1 MNKLDMESKNIVN
14 ENIQKISE
22 LFPNV
27 IVESDTGKTIDFELL
42 KQELSKDIVEGIKE
56 KYQLT
61 WPGKK
66 EAIVNANT
74 PSKNTLRPV
83 KEKSVNFDTTQNIY
97 IEGDNLEVLKILQES
112 YLNKIK
118 CIYIDPPYNTGN
130 DFIYNDKFKKDIDEE
145 LLESGQVDEEG
156 NRMVTNNQSNG
167 RFHSDWLSMMFS
179 RLKLARNLLSDSG
192 IIFVSI
198 DSNELVNLVKILDMI
213 FGESNKLGII
223 STINNL
229 KGRSDSEFFATCNEF
244 LVVYAKNREKASIK
258 GFEIDNEEIDN
269 DYKYEDEISKYKPIG
284 FRKTGNGWKR
294 EDRPYM
300 YYPVIEKNGIY
311 NTVSKGEYYKIYDVN
326 QKVFD
331 DEFVSKLKEKY
342 EKQGYKFILPEDEN
356 GNCGRWRWGI
366 ETFYAEK
373 DINLCFNNSGSLC
386 TKMRATIEN
395 GSIRMK
401 SAKTLWYKPEYDTG
415 TGSKIFKNIF
425 ENQNYFDN
433 PKSLLYIYDILKI
446 CSENNDIVLDFFSG
460 SATTAHAVMQ
470 LNSEDNG
477 NRKYIMVQLPEKCE
491 ENSEAYRNGY
501 KTICEI
507 GEERIRRAGAKIKEE
522 TNADID
528 YGFRVYKVDS
538 TNMKDVYYTAN
549 DLEQGNLAE
558 FESNIKED
566 RTTDDLLTQVILNL
580 GLSLDLKIE
589 EKMIG
594 KNKVYYVAGNS
605 LVACFDDTIDI
616 DIVDE
621 ICKCEPYKV
630 VFKDSAFRT
639 DNDKINLEER
649 FKKLLPQ
656 RANDSGFIN
665 II

>member
-27 IVESDTGKTIDFELL
+27 IVESDTGKTIDFDLL

-66 EAIVNANT
+66 EAIVTANT
-74 PSKNTLRPV
+74 PSKSTLRPV
-83 KEKSVNFDTTQNIY
+83 KEKSVDFDNTQNIY

-130 DFIYNDKFKKDIDEE
+130 DFIYNDKFKKDINEE

-167 RFHSDWLSMMFS
+167 RFHSDWLSMMYP
-179 RLKLARNLLSDSG
+179 RLKLARNLLTDDG
-192 IIFVSI
+192 VIFISI
-198 DSNELVNLVKILDMI
+198 DDNEVDNLKKICNEI
-213 FGESNKLGII
+213 FGENNFVGCAGRITKKSNNKGDYWAPNFDYILTYTKNIDYGEGFLGGINFDAYNLIEKDGERKGEKYQLVRLYMSSLQNRNPEQRFWIECPDGSKIIPPGSTFPPERPVLGDGIWRWTKKKFEENKEKIIIKKVKSSNLLNQDGNPAEWNVFTKTYLNDVIENSSAKPNSFIENYINQMSSHELNKLGIPF
-223 STINNL
+223 
-229 KGRSDSEFFATCNEF
+229 D
-244 LVVYAKNREKASIK
+244 YAKPAALIK
-258 GFEIDNEEIDN
+258 FLIDIC
-269 DYKYEDEISKYKPIG
+269 
-284 FRKTGNGWKR
+284 
-294 EDRPYM
+294 
-300 YYPVIEKNGIY
+300 
-311 NTVSKGEYYKIYDVN
+311 
-326 QKVFD
+326 
-331 DEFVSKLKEKY
+331 KLKE
-342 EKQGYKFILPEDEN
+342 
-356 GNCGRWRWGI
+356 
-366 ETFYAEK
+366 
-373 DINLCFNNSGSLC
+373 
-386 TKMRATIEN
+386 
-395 GSIRMK
+395 
-401 SAKTLWYKPEYDTG
+401 
-415 TGSKIFKNIF
+415 
-425 ENQNYFDN
+425 
-433 PKSLLYIYDILKI
+433 
-446 CSENNDIVLDFFSG
+446 NDIILDFFSG
-460 SATTAHAVMQ
+460 SASTADALLQ
-470 LNSEDNG
+470 YNLEKNIKS
-477 NRKYIMVQLPEKCE
+477 KYIMVQLPEKCE

-528 YGFRVYKVDS
+528 YGFRIYKVDS

-549 DLEQGNLAE
+549 DLEQGDLLKL
-558 FESNIKED
+558 ESNIKED
-566 RTTDDLLTQVILNL
+566 RTTDDLLTQVILDL
-580 GLSLDLKIE
+580 GLSLDLNIE

-605 LVACFDDTIDI
+605 LVACFDDKIDI
-616 DIVDE
+616 DIVDK
-621 ICKCEPYKV
+621 ICECEPYKV
-630 VFKDSAFRT
+630 VFKDSAFKT

-665 II
+665 IL

>member
-42 KQELSKDIVEGIKE
+42 KQELSKDIVEGVKE
-56 KYQLT
+56 KYQIT

-66 EAIVNANT
+66 EAIVTANT
-74 PSKNTLRPV
+74 PSKSTLRPV
-83 KEKSVNFDTTQNIY
+83 KEKSVDFDNTKNIY

-167 RFHSDWLSMMFS
+167 RFHSDWLSMMYP
-179 RLKLARNLLSDSG
+179 RLKLARNLLTDDG
-192 IIFVSI
+192 VIFISI
-198 DSNELVNLVKILDMI
+198 DDNEVDNLKKISNEI
-213 FGESNKLGII
+213 FGENNFIGNVVRVAKTTSFRGNFFSPSKDYLICYGKNI
-223 STINNL
+223 SCLKQFTVQVNN
-229 KGRSDSEFFATCNEF
+229 
-244 LVVYAKNREKASIK
+244 
-258 GFEIDNEEIDN
+258 DNQFKKIEV
-269 DYKYEDEISKYKPIG
+269 IG
-284 FRKTGNGWKR
+284 ER
-294 EDRPYM
+294 
-300 YYPVIEKNGIY
+300 
-311 NTVSKGEYYKIYDVN
+311 KGEYYRDDIAFYLSTLETRPNQRYYIECPDGELVLPPGTTRPINSSDGEKVLPNVGDGVWRWEHSNYFLKKDLLVFKRSNRSPLLNQDGNQAKWNIYTKSYLKDKIEKGNIPRDLFEN
-326 QKVFD
+326 FLNRNGS
-331 DEFVSKLKEKY
+331 EELSKLNIPFSFPKPSKLVKY
-342 EKQGYKFILPEDEN
+342 LLSIVNIDK
-356 GNCGRWRWGI
+356 
-366 ETFYAEK
+366 
-373 DINLCFNNSGSLC
+373 NS
-386 TKMRATIEN
+386 I
-395 GSIRMK
+395 I
-401 SAKTLWYKPEYDTG
+401 
-415 TGSKIFKNIF
+415 
-425 ENQNYFDN
+425 
-433 PKSLLYIYDILKI
+433 
-446 CSENNDIVLDFFSG
+446 LDFFSG